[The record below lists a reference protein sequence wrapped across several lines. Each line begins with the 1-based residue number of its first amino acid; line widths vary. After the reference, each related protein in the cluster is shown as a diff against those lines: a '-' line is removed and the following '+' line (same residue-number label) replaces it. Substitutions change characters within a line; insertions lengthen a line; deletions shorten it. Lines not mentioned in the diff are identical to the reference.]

1 MKKLTKAIAAIMLT
15 VTVFVAAGCTKPD
28 DPNNPNNGGGG
39 NNGGGNGGGGNG
51 SGTELP
57 AGMYLGVIGFNQQ
70 LYTKPITRL
79 DDAAI
84 QETKQFIE
92 NLQLGGATLLYHAV
106 NTSLDM
112 LSSSGIPKD
121 LISVSIVNFTD
132 GLDEGSYTFSNYSSG
147 AQYLQAVT
155 QRIRNEKIA
164 DVSIEAHTIGTQ
176 GNDVYSYDLE
186 EFKSNLN
193 GISSLPSEQYVHF
206 VTDFSDVQANF
217 REIAENLHQQS
228 TNSTLTLRLPVPDP
242 NTRIRFCFDITTPP
256 PHEPNE
262 ALQSTHCIEGV
273 YINNS
278 EEKGVLTGVQY
289 VGMSSTSGSTVTAV
303 SMEPPFAVFKFEGM
317 KDADN
322 NNFTN
327 NTIAHLQE
335 WKFNTNANAW
345 IHNSEWT
352 NSGNTEVTND
362 YYSSLIMLN
371 LDCSESLGTEK
382 FRVLKTYAKEFVDV
396 LKTN

>member
-1 MKKLTKAIAAIMLT
+1 MQNIMKAIAAIMLT
-15 VTVFVAAGCTKPD
+15 VAVVCAAGCTKSD
-28 DPNNPNNGGGG
+28 DPSDPNNGGNDSGG
-39 NNGGGNGGGGNG
+39 NNGGNGGGGNA
-51 SGTELP
+51 TELP

-79 DDAAI
+79 DASAI
-84 QETKQFIE
+84 NETKQFIDG
-92 NLQLGGATLLYHAV
+92 LQLGGATLLYHAV

-112 LSSSGIPKD
+112 LASNGIPKD
-121 LISVSIVNFTD
+121 LINVSIVNFTD

-155 QRIRNEKIA
+155 QRIRNEKIE

-176 GNDVYSYDLE
+176 GNDVFSYDLT
-186 EFKSNLN
+186 EFLNNLN
-193 GISSLPSEQYVHF
+193 GISSLPSEEYVHF
-206 VTDFSDVQANF
+206 VTNFSDVQATF

-262 ALQSTHCIEGV
+262 ALQSQQYIEGV

-278 EEKGVLTGVQY
+278 EGKGVLTGVQY
-289 VGMSSTSGSTVTAV
+289 VGMSSTSGNTVTAV

-317 KDADN
+317 KDTDS

-327 NTIAHLQE
+327 STIAHLQE

-382 FRVLKTYAKEFVDV
+382 FRDLKTYAKEFVDV

>member
-1 MKKLTKAIAAIMLT
+1 MLT
-15 VTVFVAAGCTKPD
+15 VAVVCAAGCTKSD
-28 DPNNPNNGGGG
+28 DPSDPNNGGNDSGG
-39 NNGGGNGGGGNG
+39 NNGGNGGGGNA
-51 SGTELP
+51 TELP

-79 DDAAI
+79 DASAI
-84 QETKQFIE
+84 NETKQFIDG
-92 NLQLGGATLLYHAV
+92 LQLGGATLLYHAV

-112 LSSSGIPKD
+112 LASNGIPKD
-121 LISVSIVNFTD
+121 LINVSIVNFTD

-155 QRIRNEKIA
+155 QRIRNEKIE

-176 GNDVYSYDLE
+176 GNDVFSYDLT
-186 EFKSNLN
+186 EFLNNLN
-193 GISSLPSEQYVHF
+193 GISSLPSEEYVHF
-206 VTDFSDVQANF
+206 VTNFSDVQATF

-262 ALQSTHCIEGV
+262 ALQSQQYIEGV

-278 EEKGVLTGVQY
+278 EGKGVLTGVQY
-289 VGMSSTSGSTVTAV
+289 VGMSSTSGNTVTAV

-317 KDADN
+317 KDTDS

-327 NTIAHLQE
+327 STIAHLQE

-382 FRVLKTYAKEFVDV
+382 FRDLKTYAKEFVDV